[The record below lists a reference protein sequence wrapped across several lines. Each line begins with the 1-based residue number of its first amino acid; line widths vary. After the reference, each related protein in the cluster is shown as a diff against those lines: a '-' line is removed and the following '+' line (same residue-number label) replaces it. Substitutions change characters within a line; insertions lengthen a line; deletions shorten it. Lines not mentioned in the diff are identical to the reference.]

1 MAEINT
7 FISGEL
13 TIKKII
19 GEVTADELMNALR
32 QFYTG
37 HITKNVVWDLT
48 NGSAGKLMP
57 INIEHIAELVLQHA
71 HVRIGGKAAIVAPND
86 LNYGMSRMFN
96 TYAELGSIPFET
108 QIFRT
113 LSEAGLW
120 MGVDALSA
128 IEGTGGRE
136 SPSGTSSELPQTQE

>member
-1 MAEINT
+1 MAEIKT

-37 HITKNVVWDLT
+37 HITKYVVWDFT
-48 NGSAGKLMP
+48 NGSTGKLMP
-57 INIEHIAELVLQHA
+57 VNVEHIAELVLQHA

-86 LNYGMSRMFN
+86 LNYGMGRMFN
-96 TYAELGSIPFET
+96 TYAELGNIPFET

-120 MGVDALSA
+120 MGVDVLSA
-128 IEGTGGRE
+128 IDRVT
-136 SPSGTSSELPQTQE
+136 ELPDAPERS

>member
-1 MAEINT
+1 MAEIKT

-13 TIKKII
+13 TLKKII

-37 HITKNVVWDLT
+37 RITKNVVWDLT
-48 NGSAGKLMP
+48 NGSAGQLMP
-57 INIEHIAELVLQHA
+57 INIEHIAELVLRHA

-86 LNYGMSRMFN
+86 LNYGICRMFN
-96 TYAELGSIPFET
+96 TYAELGNIPFET
-108 QIFRT
+108 RIFRT

-120 MGVDALSA
+120 MGVDVLSA
-128 IEGTGGRE
+128 IDHATELPDAPE
-136 SPSGTSSELPQTQE
+136 SP

>member
-1 MAEINT
+1 MAEIKT

-13 TIKKII
+13 TLKKIV

-37 HITKNVVWDLT
+37 RITKNVIWDLT
-48 NGSAGKLMP
+48 NGSAGQLMP
-57 INIEHIAELVLQHA
+57 INIEHVAELVLRHA

-86 LNYGMSRMFN
+86 LNYGICRMFN
-96 TYAELGSIPFET
+96 TYAELGNIPFET
-108 QIFRT
+108 RIFRT

-120 MGVDALSA
+120 MGVDVLSA
-128 IEGTGGRE
+128 IDHATELPDAPE
-136 SPSGTSSELPQTQE
+136 SP